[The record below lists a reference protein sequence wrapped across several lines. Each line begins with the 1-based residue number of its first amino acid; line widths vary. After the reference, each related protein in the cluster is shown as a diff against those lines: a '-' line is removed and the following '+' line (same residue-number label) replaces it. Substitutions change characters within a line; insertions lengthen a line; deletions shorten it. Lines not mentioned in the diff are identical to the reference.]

1 MKIKE
6 IAFVSYIVRDLNISR
21 KFYEG
26 VLGLV
31 APAEVAVDAQWVEY
45 DLGPGAALSI
55 GMWGEFKPGKDGGT
69 AALEVEDFDQAIK
82 ELKEKNIKFAM
93 ETLENPVCYMAI
105 VEDPDG
111 NLIMIHKRK

>member
-6 IAFVSYIVRDLNISR
+6 IGFVSYIVTDLNRSR

-26 VLGLV
+26 VLGLIPSTQID
-31 APAEVAVDAQWVEY
+31 ADAQWVEY

-55 GMWGEFKPGKDGGT
+55 GMWGEFKPGKEGGT
-69 AALEVEDFDQAIK
+69 AALEVEDFDLAIK
-82 ELKEKNIKFAM
+82 ELKEKNIKFSM
-93 ETLENPVCYMAI
+93 ETLETPVCHMAI